1 MSRDLGIYVHVPFCA
16 RKCSYCDF
24 LSFPA
29 GRDTQKKYFQ
39 ALRSQIRRY
48 DARGCGGA
56 ENFRAVSVYF
66 GGGTPS
72 LCETEEIVRTL
83 ELLRES
89 FLIAED
95 AEITIEC
102 NPGLLDFE
110 KLRAYRSAGINRLS
124 IGLQSADDEML
135 RKLGRLHTFADY
147 RENMRAAREAGFD
160 NISADLMFGLP
171 GQTRE
176 MWESTLAA
184 VFPADEPEIWP
195 EHVSAYCLQI
205 EEGTPF
211 YNEFRADEEIRDRGD
226 TPQILPTEDDLG
238 WMLQE
243 LKDTLAEHGIF
254 RYEFSS
260 YAKPGFESRHNS
272 GYWKRREYLAFG
284 LGASSQIGHERWK
297 NTESLSDFLAG
308 DLSKAFSKKELTE
321 LSEEDEMAE
330 TMFLGLRMMEGVSE
344 EDFFRRF
351 GKTMD
356 EVYGKAIARLQQE
369 GLLFREGGRVCLTER
384 GIDLSNYALSLFL
397 PE

>member
-1 MSRDLGIYVHVPFCA
+1 MCRDLGIYVHVPFCA

-29 GRDTQKKYFQ
+29 GRDTQRKYFQ
-39 ALRSQIRRY
+39 ALRSQIR
-48 DARGCGGA
+48 DFDGA
-56 ENFRAVSVYF
+56 EDFRVVSVYF

-72 LCETEEIVRTL
+72 LCETDEIVRSL
-83 ELLRES
+83 KLLRES
-89 FLIAED
+89 FPIAEG

-124 IGLQSADDEML
+124 IGLQSADDGML

-160 NISADLMFGLP
+160 NISTDLMFGLP

-176 MWESTLAA
+176 MWVRTLDA
-184 VFPADEPEIWP
+184 VFPTDEPEIWP
-195 EHVSAYCLQI
+195 QHVSAYCLQI

-211 YNEFRADEEIRDRGD
+211 YKEFRADEEIRDRGD
-226 TPQILPTEDDLG
+226 TPKILPTEDDLG

-243 LKDTLAEHGIF
+243 LKTTLEEHGIY

-297 NTESLSDFLAG
+297 NTNSLEDFLAG
-308 DLSKAFSKKELTE
+308 DFARRELTE

-344 EDFFRRF
+344 EEFYLRF
-351 GKTMD
+351 GKTLD
-356 EVYGKAIARLQQE
+356 EVYGDPIAKLQQE
-369 GLLFREGGRVCLTER
+369 GLLIRANGRLYLTER
-384 GIDLSNYALSLFL
+384 GVDLSNYALSLFL
-397 PE
+397 P